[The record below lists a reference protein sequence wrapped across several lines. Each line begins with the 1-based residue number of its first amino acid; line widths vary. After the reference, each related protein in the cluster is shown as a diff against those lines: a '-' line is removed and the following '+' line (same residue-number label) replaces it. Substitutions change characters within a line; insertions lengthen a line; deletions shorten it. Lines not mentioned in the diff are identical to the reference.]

1 MSNHCLDGDG
11 ALVIFIFGAVL
22 GVLGMLGLIWLA
34 SLDGKSIQKDTKINV
49 DGDTYRVINYAIDD
63 RQMLININ
71 KLGD

>member
-1 MSNHCLDGDG
+1 MSNRCSDGDG
-11 ALVIFIFGAVL
+11 ALVIFGAVL

-49 DGDTYRVINYAIDD
+49 DGNTYRVINYAIDD